1 MRLNMSL
8 SLLKNLMNWNS
19 LLVPGFLVWLIQ
31 LTIADLFLI
40 DTVRPDFIAILIMY
54 WSVTYGRF
62 TGTITGMI
70 FGLIFDLSGSA
81 LYFGLSPLI
90 YSTTGYLSGNLKGLY
105 SKINPLLFNLIWIT
119 IFLIQFFV
127 FCIVNYQEILI
138 LNINLFLGKWIGTS
152 IYTISFMLIMQ
163 FIYPL
168 NRIE

>member
-1 MRLNMSL
+1 MYL
-8 SLLKNLMNWNS
+8 SSPKNLMNWNS
-19 LLVPGFLVWLIQ
+19 LLISGFLVWLAQ
-31 LTIADLFLI
+31 LTIADLFII
-40 DTVRPDFIAILIMY
+40 DTVRPDFIGILIMY

-62 TGTITGMI
+62 TGTIFGMI

-90 YSTTGYLSGNLKGLY
+90 YATTGYLSGNLKGLY
-105 SKINPLLFNLIWIT
+105 SKINPLLYNLIWVT
-119 IFLIQFFV
+119 ILLIHFFI
-127 FCIVNYQEILI
+127 FCIVNYQEVLI
-138 LNINLFLGKWIGTS
+138 VNLNLFLGKWIGTS